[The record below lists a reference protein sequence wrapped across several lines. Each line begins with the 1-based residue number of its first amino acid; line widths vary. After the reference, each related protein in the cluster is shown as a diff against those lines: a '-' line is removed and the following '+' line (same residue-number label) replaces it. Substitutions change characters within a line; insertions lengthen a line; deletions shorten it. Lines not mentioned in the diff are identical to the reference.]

1 VAYGSTTSGRA
12 LRQLLENELR
22 EKRVCVDSYI
32 KFLQD
37 ATGSQLIRNVT
48 GSDKPRGV
56 IILSTPSE
64 CRFWLFFYTS
74 TFKNNPL

>member
-22 EKRVCVDSYI
+22 ENRVCVDSYI
-32 KFLQD
+32 EFLQD

-64 CRFWLFFYTS
+64 CKF
-74 TFKNNPL
+74 

>member
-1 VAYGSTTSGRA
+1 LNWDYATVAYGSTTSGRA
-12 LRQLLENELR
+12 LRQLLEDEFR

-32 KFLQD
+32 EFLQD

-56 IILSTPSE
+56 IILSAPNM
-64 CRFWLFFYTS
+64 C
-74 TFKNNPL
+74 K